1 MLAGIGA
8 VILAAIT
15 TVLVSVNL
23 NEAAEIK
30 KMVSIADGIPAADW
44 ELTDSWNPKH
54 DITCI
59 PLGQSCH
66 HLSRTWQTPE
76 PVSVEDVAA
85 ATGYDLEVGK
95 IYRPD
100 CADGW
105 VDHVSIRLCVDGT
118 EIDLGMHDL

>member
-8 VILAAIT
+8 VILAVIT

-23 NEAAEIK
+23 NESAEIK

-44 ELTDSWNPKH
+44 ELTHSSNPKH

-59 PLGQSCH
+59 PFDQSCH
-66 HLSRTWQTPE
+66 HLSRTWQTLKPL
-76 PVSVEDVAA
+76 SVEDVVA

-105 VDHVSIRLCVDGT
+105 VNHVSIRLCVDGT
-118 EIDLGMHDL
+118 EIDLDMQDL